1 MKPQTLADAGK
12 KKGSIAGSVQSREY
26 IFVGIAEKSF
36 AFVLPKSQE
45 SEKRKA
51 EQEIR
56 IA

>member
-26 IFVGIAEKSF
+26 ILIA
-36 AFVLPKSQE
+36 
-45 SEKRKA
+45 EKRKA